1 MYLKVLQLRRQKM
14 HEKVQ
19 LRHTDQCSARCGFGI
34 AEISAVFVASCPN
47 SVIETF
53 TRHNART
60 IAKYRRIV
68 LKAIV
73 YDMEHDESGMWE
85 EDMIGGPGIEVQV
98 DESKFGVRLTRS
110 THSFSTN
117 AAMKCNE
124 VIMCMYCLLDD
135 KVP

>member
-1 MYLKVLQLRRQKM
+1 
-14 HEKVQ
+14 
-19 LRHTDQCSARCGFGI
+19 
-34 AEISAVFVASCPN
+34 
-47 SVIETF
+47 
-53 TRHNART
+53 
-60 IAKYRRIV
+60 
-68 LKAIV
+68 
-73 YDMEHDESGMWE
+73 MEHDESGMWE

-135 KVP
+135 KVT